1 MLVTLG
7 FFCASLL
14 ALAALPALA
23 RRADRLARK
32 RAEAAFP
39 LSLAEIAADRDHLR
53 AELALRE
60 RELEQKAERG
70 FSARAG
76 AMQEVGQRD
85 MRIARLEG
93 DLAARDAAIA
103 GLRADLASTR
113 DDLAATRT
121 TLAGEIAGHAATQAL
136 LDRRVADIASLE
148 ASLAETRA
156 SLTGT
161 GADLA
166 ARSAELGDERRTVGR
181 IEALLAEREAE
192 LSRLRYELDALRVNQ
207 VESRTQILILEG
219 KRDELA
225 DRLNAREQAFAEAKA
240 ALGSANTAFDLAH
253 ARIASLE
260 MQAAGLAT
268 DAPRIE
274 DVLAEVATLRAD
286 LAQMRAERTK
296 LKRELTQ
303 TRKARGSISSA
314 DNAALRRE
322 ISQIAERLM
331 TLPPVQE
338 AAE

>member
-7 FFCASLL
+7 FLCASLL
-14 ALAALPALA
+14 ALAALPSLA

-53 AELALRE
+53 AELALHARAM
-60 RELEQKAERG
+60 EQKAERG
-70 FSARAG
+70 FAARAG

-93 DLAARDAAIA
+93 ELAARDADIA
-103 GLRADLASTR
+103 GLRAELTATR
-113 DDLAATRT
+113 DDLAATRVA
-121 TLAGEIAGHAATQAL
+121 LATETAGHVATQNL
-136 LDRRVADIASLE
+136 LDKRIADIASLE

-156 SLTGT
+156 SLSGT
-161 GADLA
+161 SADLA
-166 ARSAELGDERRTVGR
+166 ARSAELGDERATLGR

-192 LSRLRYELDALRVNQ
+192 LSRLRFELDALRVSQ
-207 VESRTQILILEG
+207 VESRTQILVLEG
-219 KRDELA
+219 KRDELS
-225 DRLNAREQAFAEAKA
+225 DRLTGREQALAEAKA
-240 ALGSANTAFDLAH
+240 ALGSANTALDLAH
-253 ARIASLE
+253 ARIEALE

-268 DAPRIE
+268 DAPRLE
-274 DVLAEVATLRAD
+274 DVLSEVATLRAD
-286 LAQMRAERTK
+286 LARMRAERTK
-296 LKRELTQ
+296 LKRKLTQ
-303 TRKARGSISSA
+303 ARKAVGSGTGA

-331 TLPPVQE
+331 TLRPVQE

>member
-7 FFCASLL
+7 FLCASLL
-14 ALAALPALA
+14 ALAALPSLA

-60 RELEQKAERG
+60 RDLEQKAERG

-85 MRIARLEG
+85 MRIARLDG
-93 DLAARDAAIA
+93 DLAAREAAIA
-103 GLRADLASTR
+103 GLKA
-113 DDLAATRT
+113 DLAATRDDLST
-121 TLAGEIAGHAATQAL
+121 ARVTLAGEIAGHGATQAA
-136 LDRRVADIASLE
+136 LDKRIADIASLE
-148 ASLAETRA
+148 ASLAETRT

-166 ARSAELGDERRTVGR
+166 ARSAELGEERRTVGR
-181 IEALLAEREAE
+181 IEALLAERDAE

-225 DRLNAREQAFAEAKA
+225 DRFNAREQALAEAKA
-240 ALGSANTAFDLAH
+240 ALGSANTARDLAQ
-253 ARIASLE
+253 ARIEALE
-260 MQAAGLAT
+260 MQAAGLAPDT
-268 DAPRIE
+268 PKLE
-274 DVLAEVATLRAD
+274 DVLSEVATLRAD
-286 LAQMRAERTK
+286 LAQMRTERAR
-296 LKRELTQ
+296 LKRELAQ
-303 TRKARGSISSA
+303 ARKAGGAGRGS
-314 DNAALRRE
+314 DNAALRNE
-322 ISQIAERLM
+322 ITKIAERLM